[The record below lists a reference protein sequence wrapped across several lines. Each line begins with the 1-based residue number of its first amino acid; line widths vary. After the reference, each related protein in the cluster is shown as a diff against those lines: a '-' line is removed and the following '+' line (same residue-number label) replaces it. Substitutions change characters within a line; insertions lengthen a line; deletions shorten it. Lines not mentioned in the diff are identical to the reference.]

1 MPRTDPTTII
11 VGAGPAGVSLAYLLA
26 SRGVS
31 VTLLEQHNDFAR
43 AFRGEIL
50 LPSGFEALQQM
61 GLAELIKRIP
71 HSAPTAFELYANGA
85 RMFVLRM
92 NSKFF
97 DYRPLTALSQPDF
110 LEAVV
115 NVTKTFPCFRLE
127 LGATVTGLVRTNG
140 RVSGVTLRTQT
151 GTRTLQASLIIGTDG
166 RHSVVRKSCQ
176 LNSQKH
182 GLDVDVIWFKM
193 PAPDFFL
200 NPTSFRGYVGRAHL
214 LLAYP
219 APDGL
224 LQVACLIQKN
234 SYAEFRRRHGSA
246 WIEEIARNVSPDL
259 ATHFRSHQHSIGRL
273 TLLSAIS
280 DRVTDWSV
288 RGALVIG
295 DAAHTMS
302 PVGGQGINIALRD
315 AIVAANHLVPVFRST
330 PSDHRIDV
338 TARAIGLERT
348 AELAHIQRLQAFP
361 PRVLMGRSWLSA
373 AVRATMPRL
382 LRFSAVRTMAAPLV
396 RTLLLGQGDVQLRV

>member
-1 MPRTDPTTII
+1 MSRTGPTAII

-31 VTLLEQHNDFAR
+31 VTLLEQHTDFAR

-61 GLAELIKRIP
+61 GLAKLIKRIP

-97 DYRPLTALSQPDF
+97 DYRPLTALSQPAF

-140 RVSGVTLRTQT
+140 RVSGVTVRSQT

-193 PAPDFFL
+193 SAPDFFL
-200 NPTSFRGYVGRAHL
+200 NPTSFRGYIGRAHL
-214 LLAYP
+214 LLA
-219 APDGL
+219 
-224 LQVACLIQKN
+224 
-234 SYAEFRRRHGSA
+234 
-246 WIEEIARNVSPDL
+246 
-259 ATHFRSHQHSIGRL
+259 
-273 TLLSAIS
+273 TL
-280 DRVTDWSV
+280 
-288 RGALVIG
+288 
-295 DAAHTMS
+295 
-302 PVGGQGINIALRD
+302 
-315 AIVAANHLVPVFRST
+315 
-330 PSDHRIDV
+330 
-338 TARAIGLERT
+338 
-348 AELAHIQRLQAFP
+348 
-361 PRVLMGRSWLSA
+361 
-373 AVRATMPRL
+373 
-382 LRFSAVRTMAAPLV
+382 
-396 RTLLLGQGDVQLRV
+396 